1 MCAFVTASRAP
12 LVDLTST
19 SLRLR
24 LFASATFFK
33 RFANAVAAR
42 FCSVSLKGFGRTA
55 FTVDRPV
62 LTAPADVPPIIPS
75 PTACLGSTLNPALVF
90 TVAPVCSMTLCR
102 DSVPNSL
109 SADAKILPPPRPS
122 ESSSAIPAVDV
133 ETYKKSSLFGL
144 SLPWFLARS
153 SANGPKCCT
162 ALKITGAAMPP
173 TMAPPGPS
181 VEPTAAP
188 PALAIIWPANC
199 APCSIAAFGKY
210 LQA

>member
-1 MCAFVTASRAP
+1 M
-12 LVDLTST
+12 
-19 SLRLR
+19 
-24 LFASATFFK
+24 FASATFIK
-33 RFANAVAAR
+33 RFAKAVAAR
-42 FCSVSLKGFGRTA
+42 LCSVFSKGFERMIFGA
-55 FTVDRPV
+55 DRPV
-62 LTAPADVPPIIPS
+62 LTTPADVPPIMPS
-75 PTACLGSTLNPALVF
+75 PTACLGSTSNPALVF

-109 SADAKILPPPRPS
+109 SADVKILPAPPRPS
-122 ESSSAIPAVDV
+122 ESSNAIPAVDV

-173 TMAPPGPS
+173 TIAPPGPS
-181 VEPTAAP
+181 VEPIAAP

-210 LQA
+210 LYA